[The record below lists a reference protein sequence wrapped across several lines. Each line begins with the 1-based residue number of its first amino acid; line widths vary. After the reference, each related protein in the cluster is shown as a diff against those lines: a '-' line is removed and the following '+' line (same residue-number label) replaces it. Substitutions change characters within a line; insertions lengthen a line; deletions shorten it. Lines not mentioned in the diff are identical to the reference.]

1 MEYRK
6 AITPLI
12 HILACAFLLAG
23 CSGGWSPSEKD
34 VIGKG
39 NAVMRVL
46 TIEDREDSLFLRT
59 PCKDLTIKQI
69 RSDEYAILAG
79 RMLVTVTSPEQDGV
93 GIAGPQVGIGRR
105 IVAVQRFDKPGEPF
119 EVYPNIRVTA
129 RRGEPEPGP
138 EGCLSVP
145 GRRGTV
151 ARPEKV
157 RVHAQDRKGKHIEIE
172 GEGLLARCLC
182 HELDHLDGVLY
193 VDKMIEDVTD
203 KIEEETEAEA

>member
-145 GRRGTV
+145 GRRGDVLRWQDIDIAYTSPATLRDTSETV
-151 ARPEKV
+151 QGFTAV
-157 RVHAQDRKGKHIEIE
+157 IFQ
-172 GEGLLARCLC
+172 
-182 HELDHLDGVLY
+182 HETDHLDGVLY
-193 VDKMIEDVTD
+193 IDKLVP
-203 KIEEETEAEA
+203 